1 MNARRVPFEAP
12 RERSRV
18 CFGGFRL
25 PARSRFGEGRPDEAC
40 GGATGFSPWGSTL
53 KYLLNLSD
61 ISHREPPM
69 HSSVILKMIHSL
81 PICKSSFQKDCQ
93 KMKGI
98 IISDVGSMGKGAS
111 LTFIQKDNIGPGN
124 FRERFDSS
132 NQFLSK
138 KRDGKNANP
147 EGDDRRGLGART
159 A

>member
-1 MNARRVPFEAP
+1 
-12 RERSRV
+12 
-18 CFGGFRL
+18 
-25 PARSRFGEGRPDEAC
+25 
-40 GGATGFSPWGSTL
+40 
-53 KYLLNLSD
+53 
-61 ISHREPPM
+61 
-69 HSSVILKMIHSL
+69 
-81 PICKSSFQKDCQ
+81 
-93 KMKGI
+93 MKGI
-98 IISDVGSMGKGAS
+98 IISDVGSMGRGSS